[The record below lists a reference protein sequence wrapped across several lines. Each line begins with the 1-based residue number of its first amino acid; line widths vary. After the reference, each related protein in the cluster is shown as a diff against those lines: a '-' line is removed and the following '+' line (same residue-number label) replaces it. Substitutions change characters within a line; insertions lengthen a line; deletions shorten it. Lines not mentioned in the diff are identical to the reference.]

1 MWPCILQVGPSQNS
15 LVEGK
20 IYRKPWLCPD
30 QYQKNRPL
38 RDKHHVVKMSL
49 QPKVQGEDLS
59 LQPIQWNMAQNAKKK
74 KKNVKPDKDPPIFPI
89 VRRNH
94 NLTSHNR

>member
-30 QYQKNRPL
+30 QYKKNWPL
-38 RDKHHVVKMSL
+38 REKHHVVKMSL

-59 LQPIQWNMAQNAKKK
+59 LKPIQWNMAQNAKKY
-74 KKNVKPDKDPPIFPI
+74 VKSDKDPPIFPI
-89 VRRNH
+89 
-94 NLTSHNR
+94 LQES